1 MYNDSMSDSFQG
13 EISPVQ
19 QPQKSEINLPVSNE
33 LHMFAI
39 DDLKA
44 LAQKNWA
51 LRHLSSSE
59 KAQYEFEHGIEKGDA
74 LAISAGLRD
83 RLKPFTKNPIYANYH
98 PEIIIDSMDEV
109 DQFLLLD
116 KYQTSFTQFI
126 EASIGYDMFLHE
138 EQETVG
144 SMLEKLRSSSSFLIM
159 DVPNVLPYDQM
170 NYYNIGK
177 IGKTNISPT
186 QMVQLITPSDIMTN
200 IIEQER
206 LTKQMDQQAFED
218 IKQRASRKTLSILL
232 TTLRETAQEAKE
244 KNL

>member
-1 MYNDSMSDSFQG
+1 MSDSFQG
-13 EISPVQ
+13 EISPLE
-19 QPQKSEINLPVSNE
+19 QPSKSEVP
-33 LHMFAI
+33 LHLSTEQHSFSIADI
-39 DDLKA
+39 KA
-44 LAQKNWA
+44 LAKKDWV

-83 RLKPFTKNPIYANYH
+83 LLKPFTQNPIYANYH

-116 KYQTSFTQFI
+116 NYQTSINQFI

-144 SMLEKLRSSSSFLIM
+144 TILEKLRGSSSFLIM
-159 DVPNVLPYDQM
+159 DVPNILPYDQM

-186 QMVQLITPSDIMTN
+186 QMVKLITPSDIMSN
-200 IIEQER
+200 IVETER
-206 LTKQMDQQAFED
+206 LDQKMDQQAFED
-218 IKQRASRKTLSILL
+218 IKQRASRRTVSMLL
-232 TTLRETAQEAKE
+232 NSLKE
-244 KNL
+244 NAS